1 MKTINVFLASSA
13 ELREDREGFKLFLYD
28 KTISWVKKE
37 IFFKIVMWE
46 EFIDAM
52 SQTRLQDEYDNAIK
66 ECDIF
71 IMLFFTKVGKYTL
84 EEFETAFKQFKE
96 TNKPF
101 VYTYFK
107 DAPIS
112 TGSITHEI
120 ISLLDFQKKLSELGH
135 FITWYKSIEDLKYK
149 FGEQLVK
156 LYDQEFYKLDQPKTI
171 QPFAPSEFSDK
182 EVSEVIEHLNKL
194 HQVEGAEFLTPGKLL
209 PDLSTLF
216 DRKTFRYEKLR
227 HCPEQRWADR
237 LDSAYQ
243 IHKVLRGYMRNLR
256 EVLPAKYPDYR
267 DIVMEVDK
275 YCMQMG
281 SLLFEEVVDYNK
293 IEDHIGKK
301 TFKSQLPAERKF
313 PAEENKQPIIPDT
326 INDMIEPHR
335 MKAVNLM
342 DELMKNLS

>member
-13 ELREDREGFKLFLYD
+13 ELREDREGFKSFLYD
-28 KTISWVKKE
+28 KTISWEKKE
-37 IFFKIVMWE
+37 ILFKIIMWE

-52 SQTRLQDEYDNAIK
+52 SQTRLQDEYDRAIK

-71 IMLFFTKVGKYTL
+71 VMLFFTKVGKYTL

-96 TNKPF
+96 TSKPF

-107 DAPIS
+107 DAPVS
-112 TGSITHEI
+112 TGSITYEI

-149 FGEQLVK
+149 FDQQLVK
-156 LYDQEFYKLDQPKTI
+156 LYEQEFYKLDQLKAI
-171 QPFAPSEFSDK
+171 QPFTPSEFSDK
-182 EVSEVIEHLNKL
+182 EVSKVIEHLNKL

-209 PDLSTLF
+209 PELSSLF
-216 DRKTFRYEKLR
+216 DRKTFRQEKLR
-227 HCPEQRWADR
+227 QCPEQRWADR

-243 IHKVLRGYMRNLR
+243 VHKVLKGYMRNVR
-256 EVLPAKYPDYR
+256 EVLPAKHSTYR
-267 DIVMEVDK
+267 DMVMEVDN

-301 TFKSQLPAERKF
+301 TFKSQLPPERKF
-313 PAEENKQPIIPDT
+313 PTEENKQPVISDA
-326 INDMIEPHR
+326 INDMIEPHCIN
-335 MKAVNLM
+335 AVHLM
-342 DELMKNLS
+342 DQLMNNLS